1 VDDSALPVKRR
12 VSQLKRT
19 TVLLVDDNAMMRN
32 SLRTLL
38 KADSK
43 SHVIGQARNGREAV
57 KKAQTLRP
65 DVILMDISM
74 PVLNGL
80 EATRQIL
87 AANPAAKVIMLS
99 AHSDD
104 AYIERMTAVG
114 AKGFLEKQTAIGTLC
129 HVIREV
135 AEGNLFFSPAIAKRM
150 ANGKNW
156 SHDRDGL
163 ATPNGVRLTARET
176 KVLKLVAK
184 GQTNKKVGITLG
196 ITFNAVEKHRR
207 SAMDKLNIHE
217 TADLTRYAVAN
228 GIVESSVQL
237 KIV

>member
-1 VDDSALPVKRR
+1 MDDSALPVKRR
-12 VSQLKRT
+12 VIQLKRT

-129 HVIREV
+129 HAIREV
-135 AEGNLFFSPAIAKRM
+135 AEGSLFLAPQSPSEWR
-150 ANGKNW
+150 
-156 SHDRDGL
+156 
-163 ATPNGVRLTARET
+163 TART
-176 KVLKLVAK
+176 GHTTATAWLRPMV
-184 GQTNKKVGITLG
+184 
-196 ITFNAVEKHRR
+196 
-207 SAMDKLNIHE
+207 SA
-217 TADLTRYAVAN
+217 
-228 GIVESSVQL
+228 
-237 KIV
+237 